1 MACQL
6 AEQGET
12 VGMLALLDCDPN
24 TGKQVHRAFRD
35 WNSLKASLRR
45 AYAELKVRE
54 FGFVEQLDRRISYQ
68 KFKFSMWLAAR
79 SRRSGR
85 AWLGLGAEGYL
96 ALALREYEPRSYP
109 GEAILFVAQDEP
121 GRSAEPDSVWEGK
134 ILGGCETR
142 FVPGTH
148 RTLLMR
154 PHVARLALEINRSL
168 ARSTYEASALA

>member
-1 MACQL
+1 
-6 AEQGET
+6 
-12 VGMLALLDCDPN
+12 
-24 TGKQVHRAFRD
+24 
-35 WNSLKASLRR
+35 
-45 AYAELKVRE
+45 VRE